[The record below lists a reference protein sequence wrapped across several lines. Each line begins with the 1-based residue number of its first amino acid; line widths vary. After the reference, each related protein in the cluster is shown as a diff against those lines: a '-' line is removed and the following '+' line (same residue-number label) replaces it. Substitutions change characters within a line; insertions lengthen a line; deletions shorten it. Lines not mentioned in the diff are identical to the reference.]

1 MSQHAYPG
9 SAMLG
14 DYLRTAAGLVPTAAI
29 LALAPLGA
37 IGAAVLGALA
47 ALFSVFGVRTALR
60 HSSRVET
67 TDIAIAA
74 SGPLGATIRWSELDR
89 VRLAYYSTRRDR
101 RDGWMQLELRAGW
114 RAIRLD
120 SRIEGFHEL
129 VARAATAAAA
139 RGLVL
144 SPATAA
150 NFEALG
156 IHSPASHAADP
167 TGGVR
172 R

>member
-37 IGAAVLGALA
+37 IGAAFLGALA
-47 ALFSVFGVRTALR
+47 ALFSLFGVRTALR
-60 HSSRVET
+60 HGSRVET
-67 TDIAIAA
+67 TDTKIAA
-74 SGPLGATIRWSELDR
+74 SGPFGATIRWTELDR

-101 RDGWMQLELRAGW
+101 RDGWMQLELRSGW

-120 SRIEGFHEL
+120 SRIEGFREL
-129 VARAATAAAA
+129 VERAAIAAAA
-139 RGLVL
+139 RGLKL

-156 IHSPASHAADP
+156 IRSPALRAGEPA
-167 TGGVR
+167 GGAR
-172 R
+172 M